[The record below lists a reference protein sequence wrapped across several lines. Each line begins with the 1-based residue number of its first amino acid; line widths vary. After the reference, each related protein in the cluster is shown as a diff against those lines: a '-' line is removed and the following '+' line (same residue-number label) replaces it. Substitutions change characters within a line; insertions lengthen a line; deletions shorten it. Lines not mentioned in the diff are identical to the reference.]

1 MNKKEWHVY
10 ILECCDDSI
19 YTGVTN
25 NIEKRMRVHASGKGS
40 KYVARKGFR
49 QLIASKP
56 CHDKSHACKCEY
68 EIKQLSRNKKIEWF
82 WNKEKTNQKK
92 LTENIPFC
100 PDNISANN
108 TENLW

>member
-49 QLIASKP
+49 QLVASKP

-68 EIKQLSRNKKIEWF
+68 EIKQLPRNHKKDAPPRLKSRGLQRRSFLETSETVSF
-82 WNKEKTNQKK
+82 
-92 LTENIPFC
+92 
-100 PDNISANN
+100 
-108 TENLW
+108 